1 MFGSLVIIMLN
12 FQNCEI
18 YKKANENIKIK
29 CISKEKLYKIVSFT
43 YEYLKNVY
51 CQNIYSIVVLTKVF
65 FWINIEYNRKNLT

>member
-29 CISKEKLYKIVSFT
+29 RMSKEKLYKVCIIYIWILEKCILSKYIFHYSFD
-43 YEYLKNVY
+43 K
-51 CQNIYSIVVLTKVF
+51 SF